1 MMTLSIA
8 LFAHLVGMAALFVAL
23 AVEWMGVELLRSSID
38 PRPPLS
44 SLRLLGAVPRI
55 SGGAALLILASGVQL
70 AAQFGAFRSGWVVVS
85 FVAMVGMGALGGATL
100 RPLLRRMKAADQST
114 ADTIPSWQDA
124 ASQTFLRSS
133 LRLRVGVALGIVYV
147 MVVKPDPFES
157 IVSIGVALALGAA
170 AGLVGPRPG
179 RAAVPVQDGGER
191 ATRPAGGA

>member
-1 MMTLSIA
+1 MMTISIA

-38 PRPPLS
+38 ASPPPF

-55 SGGAALLILASGVQL
+55 SGGAALVILVSGVEL
-70 AAQFGAFRSGWVVVS
+70 AAQFDAFHSGWVVVS

-100 RPLLRRMKAADQST
+100 RPLLGRIKAGDRST
-114 ADTIPSWQDA
+114 GDTVPSWQDA

-133 LRLRVGVALGIVYV
+133 LRLRVGAALGIVYV
-147 MVVKPDPFES
+147 MVAKPDLLES
-157 IVSIGVALALGAA
+157 IASIGVALVLGAA
-170 AGLVGPRPG
+170 AGVVGRRPA
-179 RAAVPVQDGGER
+179 RSAVSVQDGGER